1 MLVELTETAHVCSSA
16 SKRGK
21 YVQQVK
27 VERQSTRAVPFV
39 IIPTKE
45 GEYQI
50 EVKAAVRDSYLSD
63 GVMKTLRVVVRATHP
78 TLWVQSFSS
87 IFHIYII
94 KFKNVLNTY

>member
-27 VERQSTRAVPFV
+27 VGRQSTRTVPFV

-45 GEYQI
+45 GEYHI
-50 EVKAAVRDSYLSD
+50 EVKAAVQDSYLSD
-63 GVMKTLRVVVRATHP
+63 GVMKTLRVVVRATHSM
-78 TLWVQSFSS
+78 LWVQSF
-87 IFHIYII
+87 FFYCPHLYD
-94 KFKNVLNTY
+94 KV